1 MARIIDITDKLTFDA
16 KPAIMIAG
24 KKIEINDD
32 AVTVLKLMGKMGDGE
47 KDVTPG
53 LLAELSDM
61 LFTQEGKAIIERMN
75 LNFHD
80 FSILVETAMNL
91 ITGGADEDP
100 KPEGSTITISSTT
113 GT

>member
-61 LFTQEGKAIIERMN
+61 LFTQEGKDIIARMN

-80 FSILVETAMNL
+80 YSILVETAMNL
-91 ITGGADEDP
+91 ITGGDDTPP
-100 KPEGSTITISSTT
+100 KQEESTTMISSMT